1 MRKHSLIFAVSL
13 LVLLAV
19 MSSANYKEPEFGDM
33 EVLTD
38 RDMDSKMTQS
48 GVAIWVVTFY
58 VPWCQHTHKIAPL
71 LDQVKTE
78 FTE

>member
-1 MRKHSLIFAVSL
+1 MSKHSLIFAVSL

-33 EVLTD
+33 VVLTD

-58 VPWCQHTHKIAPL
+58 VPWC
-71 LDQVKTE
+71 
-78 FTE
+78 